1 MERLCI
7 FALFFTWSDVVLLDK
22 VDSRGIFL
30 SFRPTFSKF
39 SFIIEVKCSKKKVKV
54 AIRSSL
60 IVEIRTDNGVVN
72 NIKDVVIS
80 FVFY

>member
-1 MERLCI
+1 
-7 FALFFTWSDVVLLDK
+7 
-22 VDSRGIFL
+22 
-30 SFRPTFSKF
+30 
-39 SFIIEVKCSKKKVKV
+39 VKCSKKKVKV